1 MFVSPSDAFFYVRAA
16 PEAAHALGVPFFVAQ
31 KETTITDHTMRVH
44 SERVPQWATPVAD
57 HMTVCSERHKEFWVR
72 AGGDP
77 ERITVTGQPRFD
89 VYARP
94 ASTADGGE
102 PVALFFSY
110 AVDSYH
116 PSEGVG
122 ESVWGQL
129 TARRSRVS
137 RSWPRPA
144 GGSS

>member
-1 MFVSPSDAFFYVRAA
+1 MESYARNNLDEHRREYAGRLLRLLDELFMEREFDAFVSPSDAFFYVRAA

-44 SERVPQWATPVAD
+44 SERVPQRATPVAD

-89 VYARP
+89 VYAP
-94 ASTADGGE
+94 ASQHG
-102 PVALFFSY
+102 
-110 AVDSYH
+110 
-116 PSEGVG
+116 
-122 ESVWGQL
+122 
-129 TARRSRVS
+129 RRR
-137 RSWPRPA
+137 
-144 GGSS
+144 